1 MEAKFAP
8 LEKGIKATGINRDEI
23 FQKNSR
29 VHAFWQ
35 QKERRKFGRFESRV
49 S

>member
-1 MEAKFAP
+1 MEAKFGP
-8 LEKGIKATGINRDEI
+8 LDKGIKAIGLNRDAV
-23 FQKNSR
+23 FQESSR

-35 QKERRKFGRFESRV
+35 QKQRTKCGRFESRV